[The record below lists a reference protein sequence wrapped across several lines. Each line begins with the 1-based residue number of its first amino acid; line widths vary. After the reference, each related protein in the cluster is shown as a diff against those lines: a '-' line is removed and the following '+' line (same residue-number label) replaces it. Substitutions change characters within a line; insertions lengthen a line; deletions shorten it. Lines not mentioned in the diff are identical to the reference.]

1 MNKKEFATFLHNA
14 RNTKGMTQSEL
25 SNITG
30 FTDRAISL
38 WERGGRGISLE
49 NAGIILNALGMEI
62 IFKEK
67 GEKI

>member
-1 MNKKEFATFLHNA
+1 MNKKEFAVFLQNA
-14 RNTKGMTQSEL
+14 RKEKHMTQSEL

-49 NAGIILNALGMEI
+49 NTGIILDAFDMVLEI
-62 IFKEK
+62 KEK
-67 GEKI
+67 GDR